1 MSRNKSL
8 IALVFL
14 FASGTLYAAAG
25 KTGLGFLSL
34 GNGARSIGMGEAQTA
49 DAEASNA
56 VYWNPAGLGIT
67 PFPEFTLTHAQLF
80 EDESQ
85 QYAALAAPL
94 KKGEHG
100 TIGFSATRL
109 AISDIQSRDAQSTL
123 TGATVQQED
132 LNLQVS
138 YGFRV
143 GGHSSER
150 DGLYLGA
157 GAKRISEKL
166 ADVSASAYG
175 FDVGGQYRPGE
186 AWADRFGEWT
196 RRLSLGIAALNLGK
210 GPTFDKEETPLPQTT
225 CFGAAYTHFLWGD
238 ALTLASDY
246 EIAKNGN
253 NRIMGGAEFWVK
265 NMLALRAG
273 YVQGQDVGDEIRFG
287 AGFRFQTLQLDYALA
302 RFGSALGATH
312 RFTLTMRFG
321 EGAVK
326 TATGLKPDLVK
337 YYLSQAQE
345 ELAAGSYHD
354 AVINANNVLEIDP
367 RNTQAL
373 QILFDA
379 GQKAKEPGPLPEVKP
394 ESTQPIPP
402 VDHLEVVPQQETPSP
417 AAPAQKP
424 EEIKTEPSAPSEQ
437 PTGAPAA
444 QPESKPAEAAP
455 QAPPAQN
462 NPTPAPEPEKKGEP
476 KP

>member
-1 MSRNKSL
+1 M
-8 IALVFL
+8 A
-14 FASGTLYAAAG
+14 
-25 KTGLGFLSL
+25 
-34 GNGARSIGMGEAQTA
+34 
-49 DAEASNA
+49 
-56 VYWNPAGLGIT
+56 
-67 PFPEFTLTHAQLF
+67 
-80 EDESQ
+80 
-85 QYAALAAPL
+85 
-94 KKGEHG
+94 
-100 TIGFSATRL
+100 
-109 AISDIQSRDAQSTL
+109 
-123 TGATVQQED
+123 TGANGPILSPAAQ
-132 LNLQVS
+132 
-138 YGFRV
+138 
-143 GGHSSER
+143 
-150 DGLYLGA
+150 A
-157 GAKRISEKL
+157 P
-166 ADVSASAYG
+166 VSASSFTITG
-175 FDVGGQYRPGE
+175 LSS
-186 AWADRFGEWT
+186 ADSPIQLRWRSVSDSVSDPNDDQALSVLDNFSDPTGNLIIQDPPPPPTIADLSPNTVRANDPNFQSQPEIHILSAP
-196 RRLSLGIAALNLGK
+196 RL
-210 GPTFDKEETPLPQTT
+210 
-225 CFGAAYTHFLWGD
+225 
-238 ALTLASDY
+238 
-246 EIAKNGN
+246 
-253 NRIMGGAEFWVK
+253 
-265 NMLALRAG
+265 
-273 YVQGQDVGDEIRFG
+273 VQGQDVGDEIRFG